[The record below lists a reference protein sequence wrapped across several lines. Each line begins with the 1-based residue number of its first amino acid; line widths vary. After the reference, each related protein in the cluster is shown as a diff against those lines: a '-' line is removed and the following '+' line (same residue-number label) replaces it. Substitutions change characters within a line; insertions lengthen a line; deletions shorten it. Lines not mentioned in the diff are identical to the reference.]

1 MSIRVLIADDH
12 AVVRQA
18 LTLLMEREG
27 FEIVGQAADGDEAW
41 RMARDTTPDVAVL
54 DLMMPVMT
62 GVEAAR
68 EIKRVSPRTATILL
82 TAKTEDRHVLDA
94 LQEGIKGCALK
105 THEARDLIQAV
116 REVAR
121 GGRYLSPGLS
131 RAVIDSYVAG
141 NGSPRDILTPRERQV
156 LKLIAEGRKTR
167 EIGEILGVS
176 VKTAETHRSR
186 IMKKL
191 NIRETAGLV
200 RYALRQGLAEL

>member
-1 MSIRVLIADDH
+1 MQTQVIGMAIRVLLADDH

-18 LTLLMEREG
+18 LSLLLEREG

-41 RMARDTTPDVAVL
+41 RMARDLTPDVAVL
-54 DLMMPVMT
+54 DLMMPVMN
-62 GVEAAR
+62 GIESAR
-68 EIKRVSPRTATILL
+68 EIRRASPQTATILL
-82 TAKTEDRHVLDA
+82 TGKTEDRHVLDA

-131 RAVIDSYVAG
+131 RAVIDSYVSG
-141 NGSPRDILTPRERQV
+141 NGSPRDVLTPRERQV

-167 EIGEILGVS
+167 EIGEILPDAVVILYDQDPRHHHLPSARNVQATSG
-176 VKTAETHRSR
+176 
-186 IMKKL
+186 
-191 NIRETAGLV
+191 
-200 RYALRQGLAEL
+200 

>member
-1 MSIRVLIADDH
+1 MSIRILLADDH

-18 LTLLMEREG
+18 LRLLLEREA
-27 FEIVGQAADGDEAW
+27 FEVICEAADGDEAW
-41 RMARDTTPDVAVL
+41 RKARETTPDVAVL
-54 DLMMPVMT
+54 DLMMPVMN
-62 GVEAAR
+62 GIEAAR
-68 EIKRVSPRTATILL
+68 EIRRVSPRTATILL
-82 TAKTEDRHVLDA
+82 TAKTEDRYVLQA

-105 THEARDLIQAV
+105 TYEAQDLVQAV

-131 RAVIDSYVAG
+131 RAVIESYVAG
-141 NGSPRDILTPRERQV
+141 NGSPRDVLTPRERQV

-167 EIGEILGVS
+167 EIADILGVS

-191 NIRETAGLV
+191 GIRETAGLV

>member
-1 MSIRVLIADDH
+1 MAIRVLLADDH

-18 LTLLMEREG
+18 LSLLLEREG

-41 RMARDTTPDVAVL
+41 RMARDLTPDVAVL
-54 DLMMPVMT
+54 DLMMPVMN
-62 GVEAAR
+62 GIESAR
-68 EIKRVSPRTATILL
+68 EIRRASPQTATILL
-82 TAKTEDRHVLDA
+82 TGKTEDRHVLDA

-131 RAVIDSYVAG
+131 RAVIDSYVSG
-141 NGSPRDILTPRERQV
+141 NGSPRDVLTPRERQV